1 MWSDRTPPER
11 LRDLVAALRS
21 AVPQDADRLSTTP
34 AFVLLGNQEFRS
46 PLATVRYCNGQG
58 TVTGARG
65 GLTLEAKGFD
75 LLEAMLVAWRGI
87 SGATL
92 AGFLSY
98 DLAVELEDLGPK
110 PPQTFRFPQLWFGLF
125 GPAAEQSTAAD
136 TAPSQPT
143 GPMVSRP
150 DRAAFEASVARIV
163 SSIYAGDIFQTN
175 LCRSIET
182 PLDPAA
188 SWNLFQRMRSINPAR
203 YEAFIRLDAER
214 SVFSISPERFL
225 KTDGGIVESS
235 PIKGTRPRG
244 KTQEEDRALI
254 EDLLASEKDRAELAM
269 IVDVVRN
276 DLSRVC
282 KAGSVQVT
290 AHAESMTLPTVH
302 HSFSTV
308 RGKLRDD
315 MGIADLLRAAFP
327 AASISGAP
335 KIEAMRIAAR
345 EENQPRGPCMGAIGW
360 IAMGDEETPARMEFS
375 VAIRTAFVADGIVR
389 YYAGC
394 GITAGSDPAAEFEES
409 RHKAAAFVRA
419 LGRED
424 DPGW

>member
-21 AVPQDADRLSTTP
+21 AVPHDADCLSTTP
-34 AFVLLGNQEFRS
+34 AFVLLGTQEFRR
-46 PLATVRYCNGQG
+46 PLAIVSYCRGEG

-65 GLTLEAKGFD
+65 SVTLETKGFD
-75 LLEAMLVAWRGI
+75 LLEAMLAAWRGFP
-87 SGATL
+87 GATL

-98 DLAVELEDLGPK
+98 DLAAELEDLGPK
-110 PPQTFRFPQLWFGLF
+110 PPQTFQFPQLWFGLF
-125 GPAAEQSTAAD
+125 GPGAEQSTAAD
-136 TAPSQPT
+136 TASAHPS
-143 GPMVSRP
+143 GAIISRP
-150 DRAAFEASVARIV
+150 DRAVFEASVTRIV
-163 SSIYAGDIFQTN
+163 SSIYGGDIFQTN

-182 PLDPAA
+182 RLDPGA
-188 SWNLFQRMRSINPAR
+188 SWELFQRMRSINPAR
-203 YEAFIRLDAER
+203 YEAFIQLDAER

-225 KTDGGIVESS
+225 KTEGGFVESS

-244 KTQEEDRALI
+244 KTAEEDSALA

-282 KAGSVQVT
+282 KAGSVEVT
-290 AHAESMTLPTVH
+290 AHAELMTLPTVH

-308 RGKLRDD
+308 RGALRDD
-315 MGIADLLRAAFP
+315 TGSADLLRAAFP

-360 IAMGDEETPARMEFS
+360 IGMDGHMELS
-375 VAIRTAFVADGIVR
+375 VAIRTAFVADGVVR

>member
-11 LRDLVAALRS
+11 LRELVAALQS
-21 AVPQDADRLSTTP
+21 AMPVPVIEGAK
-34 AFVLLGNQEFRS
+34 AEGFVVLGKRTFRS
-46 PLATVRYCNGQG
+46 PMATVSYCSGHV
-58 TVTGARG
+58 TVTGPG
-65 GLTLEAKGFD
+65 GKVTIKAKGFEI
-75 LLEAMLVAWRGI
+75 LEAMLAAWRGI

-98 DLAVELEDLGPK
+98 DLASEIEDLGAK
-110 PPQTFRFPQLWFGLF
+110 PPQTFQFPQLWFGLF
-125 GPAAEQSTAAD
+125 GSAAEQPSGAD
-136 TAPSQPT
+136 VAPPQPES
-143 GPMVSRP
+143 PIVSRP
-150 DRAAFEASVARIV
+150 DRAAFETSVARIV

-188 SWNLFQRMRSINPAR
+188 SWDLFQRMRSINPAR

-244 KTQEEDRALI
+244 RTQEEDRALI

-282 KAGSVQVT
+282 KAGSVQVI
-290 AHAESMTLPTVH
+290 AHAELMTLPTVH

-308 RGKLRDD
+308 RGTLRHD

-375 VAIRTAFVADGIVR
+375 VAIRTAFVADSVVR

-394 GITAGSDPAAEFEES
+394 GITAGSDPVAEFEES

-419 LGRED
+419 LGREN